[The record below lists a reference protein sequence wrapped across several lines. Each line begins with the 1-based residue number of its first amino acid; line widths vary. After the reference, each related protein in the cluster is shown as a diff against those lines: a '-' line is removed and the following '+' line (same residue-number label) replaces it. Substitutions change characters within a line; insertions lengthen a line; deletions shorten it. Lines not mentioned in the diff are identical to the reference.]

1 MSINPSF
8 ELAGTQHTV
17 RAGEVIF
24 RRGQDGNCVCHVD
37 AGRVGLGLLDGDR
50 LEHQLGLV
58 QGPSW
63 LDVGPALLQ
72 KTTMLDAVAQSEV
85 VLRRVDVAEFRR
97 AFGQL
102 PLGAQVIM
110 HDMALAHQRQTEL
123 AVSRLVKDAQS
134 RCAEWLVRHAQPVA
148 AGESVVALTQ
158 RKCAIAAQL
167 GIAPETFSRVLRQL
181 RERGLI
187 AGTGRTLKVLEPK
200 ALRVMAQA

>member
-1 MSINPSF
+1 MLPSF
-8 ELAGTQHTV
+8 ELAAAQQN
-17 RAGEVIF
+17 RRPGEVIL
-24 RRGQDGNCVCHVD
+24 RRGEGADWVCHVD

-72 KTTMLDAVAQSEV
+72 QASMVDAVAQSEV
-85 VLRRVDVAEFRR
+85 ALRMVPVADFRK
-97 AFGQL
+97 AVAQL
-102 PLGAQVIM
+102 PIGAQAVM
-110 HDMALAHQRQTEL
+110 HDMALAHRRQTEL

-134 RCAEWLVRHAQPVA
+134 RCAEWLVRHLQPVA
-148 AGESVVALTQ
+148 AGEGVVALTQ
-158 RKCAIAAQL
+158 RKCVIAAQL